1 MKKISRPA
9 THMLLP
15 SLADLETAARVVH
28 EVVPPT
34 PQIRWPL
41 VCARARADVW
51 IKHEN
56 HTQVGAFKLRGGLVY
71 IDCLLRRE
79 PQVAG
84 VIAATRGNHGQSVAL
99 AAARAGLRSVI
110 VAPYG
115 NSREKNAAMRAFG
128 AELVEHGADYQEA
141 AEYAAELA
149 ARQGLHFVRSFD
161 ETLVCGVA
169 SYALELFRAVS
180 DLDAVY
186 VPIGMGSGICGL
198 IAARNALGLRTEVV
212 GVVASAAPAYALSFA
227 AGRTIAAPVGE
238 TIADG
243 MACRVP
249 DPSALEVILQGAARI
264 VTVDD
269 AEIAAAM
276 RYLFSDTHN
285 VAEGAGAA
293 AFAALLK
300 EGESMKDKRLAV
312 ILTGGNVD
320 RDVFARILSS
330 E

>member
-1 MKKISRPA
+1 MIP
-9 THMLLP
+9 P
-15 SLADLETAARVVH
+15 SLDALEAAARLVH

-41 VCARARADVW
+41 VCARAGADVW

-71 IDCLLRRE
+71 MDKLLRSN
-79 PQVAG
+79 PHVAG
-84 VIAATRGNHGQSVAL
+84 VVTATRGNHGQSVAL
-99 AAARAGLRSVI
+99 AATRAGLPSVI

-115 NSREKNAAMRAFG
+115 NSREKNAAVRALG
-128 AELVEHGADYQEA
+128 AELIEHGTDFQDA

-149 ARQGLHFVRSFD
+149 ARENLHFVRSFD
-161 ETLVCGVA
+161 ESLVCGVA
-169 SYALELFRAVS
+169 SYALELFGVVS
-180 DLDAVY
+180 DLDTVY
-186 VPIGMGSGICGL
+186 VPIGMGSGICAL
-198 IAARNALGLRTEVV
+198 IAARNALGLRTEIV
-212 GVVASAAPAYALSFA
+212 GVVASRAPAYALSFT
-227 AGRTIAAPVGE
+227 AGRAIAAPAGE

-249 DPSALEVILQGAARI
+249 DASALEIILEGAARV

-276 RYLFSDTHN
+276 RHLFSDTHN

-300 EGESMKDKRLAV
+300 ERDRVKDRRFAV
-312 ILTGGNVD
+312 ILSGGNVD
-320 RDVFARILSS
+320 RDVFARILASG
-330 E
+330 